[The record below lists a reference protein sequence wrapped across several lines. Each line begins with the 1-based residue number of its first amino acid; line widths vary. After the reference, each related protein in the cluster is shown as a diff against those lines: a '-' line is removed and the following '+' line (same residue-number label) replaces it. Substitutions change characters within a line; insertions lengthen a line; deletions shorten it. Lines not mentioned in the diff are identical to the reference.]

1 MIWVVTATAAMD
13 TIPSGV
19 LQQVY
24 VADPAAAP
32 GHPPPLIGETSGS
45 IVLQPMT
52 DTQARMAP
60 DNKQPVY
67 SSMILVVLLRLLSSP
82 A

>member
-1 MIWVVTATAAMD
+1 MMSFSQRAIVAALLSLVAGG
-13 TIPSGV
+13 TLGCELIAGV
-19 LQQVY
+19 
-24 VADPAAAP
+24 DRS
-32 GHPPPLIGETSGS
+32 LIGETSGS

-52 DTQARMAP
+52 DTLARMAP

-67 SSMILVVLLRLLSSP
+67 SSMIIVVLLRLLSSP